1 MQAVPCSLGIAILEP
16 PTGDAPPSVGSR
28 KPAEVEGVEDDE
40 PARRKL
46 DPDVK
51 RVHELRS

>member
-1 MQAVPCSLGIAILEP
+1 MQAVPCSPGIAILDP
-16 PTGDAPPSVGSR
+16 PPGDAPPSVGSR